1 MNLLLFDDAAFAFQF
16 GDECGFSGDDG
27 AVFGGEELFAAFE
40 DGVLHDG
47 FVLIGAEDE
56 ADGWIVVGA
65 AF

>member
-1 MNLLLFDDAAFAFQF
+1 MSAASV
-16 GDECGFSGDDG
+16 GEDG
-27 AVFGGEELFAAFE
+27 AVFGGQELFAAFE